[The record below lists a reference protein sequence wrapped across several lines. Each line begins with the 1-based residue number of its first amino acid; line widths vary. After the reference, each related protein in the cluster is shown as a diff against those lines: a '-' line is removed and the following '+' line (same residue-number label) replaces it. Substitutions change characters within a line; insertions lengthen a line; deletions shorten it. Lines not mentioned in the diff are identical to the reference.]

1 MLFKSKKLFS
11 IIITSYNNEDKIE
24 RAIDSILNQSLD
36 SRNYEIIVVD
46 DCSTDNTQNL
56 VNKYNSKNIKL
67 IVLDQ
72 NSGGPSKP
80 RNTGIKEATGKYVY
94 FLDADDYLA
103 PGILDRIA
111 NDDELL
117 KSDMIIGRTIRRND
131 NSLTVHA
138 RFMSNE
144 NRYNYNINEVPYIYN
159 HFGPPSKFM
168 KLTIIQKNNIIFPED
183 LHFGEDKLF
192 FTKLSQFITK
202 VSTITDDSSFIDRT
216 TSNQSLTKSINFYKK
231 RESDLQIID
240 YLLDQEVNEKNIK
253 LLNRFLE
260 FDLLKSCNS
269 FVFLNSEKTEQINY
283 FNQISDVF
291 NNQLIKD
298 KVINHI
304 SSEYKDAIQ
313 YIQNND
319 FETFI
324 SFFTWLKKG
333 SKIID
338 NQQNEIKLTDMKY
351 KYSIPFQQ
359 TNLLNLVESKN
370 EIKIQ
375 VSIYGV
381 EKESILNLSIMSR
394 NDYKEDI
401 VIDDF
406 EITDNI
412 MTISIPKDKINEKK
426 AAIYNCIIVYEGFKH
441 LNIKYGY
448 DKKTNLKDKNGVFY
462 PTINGNLSLKLT
474 NK

>member
-46 DCSTDNTQNL
+46 DSSTDNTQNL

-304 SSEYKDAIQ
+304 SSEYK
-313 YIQNND
+313 
-319 FETFI
+319 
-324 SFFTWLKKG
+324 
-333 SKIID
+333 
-338 NQQNEIKLTDMKY
+338 
-351 KYSIPFQQ
+351 
-359 TNLLNLVESKN
+359 
-370 EIKIQ
+370 
-375 VSIYGV
+375 
-381 EKESILNLSIMSR
+381 
-394 NDYKEDI
+394 
-401 VIDDF
+401 
-406 EITDNI
+406 
-412 MTISIPKDKINEKK
+412 
-426 AAIYNCIIVYEGFKH
+426 
-441 LNIKYGY
+441 
-448 DKKTNLKDKNGVFY
+448 
-462 PTINGNLSLKLT
+462 
-474 NK
+474 

>member
-1 MLFKSKKLFS
+1 
-11 IIITSYNNEDKIE
+11 
-24 RAIDSILNQSLD
+24 
-36 SRNYEIIVVD
+36 
-46 DCSTDNTQNL
+46 
-56 VNKYNSKNIKL
+56 
-67 IVLDQ
+67 
-72 NSGGPSKP
+72 
-80 RNTGIKEATGKYVY
+80 
-94 FLDADDYLA
+94 
-103 PGILDRIA
+103 
-111 NDDELL
+111 
-117 KSDMIIGRTIRRND
+117 
-131 NSLTVHA
+131 
-138 RFMSNE
+138 
-144 NRYNYNINEVPYIYN
+144 
-159 HFGPPSKFM
+159 
-168 KLTIIQKNNIIFPED
+168 
-183 LHFGEDKLF
+183 
-192 FTKLSQFITK
+192 
-202 VSTITDDSSFIDRT
+202 
-216 TSNQSLTKSINFYKK
+216 
-231 RESDLQIID
+231 
-240 YLLDQEVNEKNIK
+240 
-253 LLNRFLE
+253 
-260 FDLLKSCNS
+260 
-269 FVFLNSEKTEQINY
+269 
-283 FNQISDVF
+283 VF

-375 VSIYGV
+375 VSINGV

-412 MTISIPKDKINEKK
+412 MTISIP
-426 AAIYNCIIVYEGFKH
+426 
-441 LNIKYGY
+441 
-448 DKKTNLKDKNGVFY
+448 
-462 PTINGNLSLKLT
+462 
-474 NK
+474 